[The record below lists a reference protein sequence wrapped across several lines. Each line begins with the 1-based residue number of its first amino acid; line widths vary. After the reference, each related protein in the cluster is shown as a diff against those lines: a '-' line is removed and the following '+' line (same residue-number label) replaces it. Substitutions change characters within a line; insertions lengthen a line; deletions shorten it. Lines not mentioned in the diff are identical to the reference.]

1 MSRPSLAGLFLILCA
16 AAGAAAQPTFLP
28 AEGAEWKPLRA
39 HCRQL
44 LNGLDALKAPLP
56 PETARSLTALLEKE
70 TRDPEAAAAGV
81 QKLLD
86 PHCLL
91 GVSINAESRVKVER
105 GPAAAALVEGRPAF
119 VLVKVHNEAGVTHA
133 LSVSG
138 PQLRTGNKNGEGRW
152 LEAAVVNDAPF
163 GRKLSGRRLEYRV
176 LRLTAHQSGKRE
188 ATLQFD
194 VGQGTQDLGF
204 RGEVP
209 VLFTVAPK
217 PDAPARK
224 DKRPRWRVGL

>member
-1 MSRPSLAGLFLILCA
+1 MSRPSLPGLFLILLSA
-16 AAGAAAQPTFLP
+16 APSVGQAPFLP
-28 AEGAEWKPLRA
+28 VEGAEWKPLRA
-39 HCRQL
+39 HCREL
-44 LNGLDALKAPLP
+44 LKGLDALKAPLP
-56 PETARSLTALLEKE
+56 PETTRALTALLEKAPA
-70 TRDPEAAAAGV
+70 DPEAASAAV

-105 GPAAAALVEGRPAF
+105 GPAAAVLVEGRPA
-119 VLVKVHNEAGVTHA
+119 VVQVKVHNEAGVTHA

-138 PQLRTGNKNGEGRW
+138 PQLRTGDKRGEGRW

-163 GRKLSGRRLEYRV
+163 ARRLSGRRLEYRA
-176 LRLTAHQSGKRE
+176 LRLTARQGGKRE
-188 ATLQFD
+188 ATFQFD

-209 VLFTVAPK
+209 VLFTVSSK

-224 DKRPRWRVGL
+224 DQMPR

>member
-1 MSRPSLAGLFLILCA
+1 MSRPFLPGLFLTLCA
-16 AAGAAAQPTFLP
+16 APAAGQPPFLP
-28 AEGAEWKPLRA
+28 AEGAEWRPLRE
-39 HCRQL
+39 HCRDL
-44 LNGLDALKAPLP
+44 LKGLDALKAPLP
-56 PETARSLTALLEKE
+56 PETARALAALLEKE
-70 TRDPEAAAAGV
+70 PRDAEAASAAV

-105 GPAAAALVEGRPAF
+105 GPAAATLVEGRPAV
-119 VLVKVHNEAGVTHA
+119 VLVKVHNEGGVTHA
-133 LSVSG
+133 LAVSG
-138 PQLRTGNKNGEGRW
+138 PQLRTADTRAEGRW

-163 GRKLSGRRLEYRV
+163 GRRLSGRRLEYRV
-176 LRLTAHQSGKRE
+176 LRLTAHEGGKRE

-209 VLFTVAPK
+209 VLFTVRTRGAVP
-217 PDAPARK
+217 P
-224 DKRPRWRVGL
+224 